1 MNDHRTLAPADTQD
15 GTGNKSAHERPYPA
29 GAKLLE
35 AYEAGI
41 GPARERFDHH
51 PAVMSLFRLPMEPV
65 TMEAFLISFASLGVR
80 MTEPVEGWIRRAAL
94 RCGEL
99 GLAQLARALD
109 SHAKQEADHHLLML
123 ADAERLVERWN
134 QTRKP
139 PLNVSAL
146 VAADP
151 GTGVTAYCRLHEDTI
166 SGPTPYGQL
175 GIEYEIEMLSVSY
188 GPLLIARCIA
198 LLGDSILEGLSF
210 LRDHVTL
217 DVGHT
222 NFNRLQLRR
231 VLEDHPEFLPGLIAG
246 GSEALRAYALFL
258 EDCFESRLGMAI

>member
-1 MNDHRTLAPADTQD
+1 
-15 GTGNKSAHERPYPA
+15 
-29 GAKLLE
+29 
-35 AYEAGI
+35 
-41 GPARERFDHH
+41 
-51 PAVMSLFRLPMEPV
+51 
-65 TMEAFLISFASLGVR
+65 
-80 MTEPVEGWIRRAAL
+80 
-94 RCGEL
+94 
-99 GLAQLARALD
+99 
-109 SHAKQEADHHLLML
+109 ML

-139 PLNVSAL
+139 QLNVSAL

-151 GTGVTAYCRLHEDTI
+151 GIGVTAYCRLHEDTI

-188 GPLLIARCIA
+188 GPLLIARCTA

-222 NFNRLQLRR
+222 NFNRLQLSR
-231 VLEDHPEFLPGLIAG
+231 VLEDHPAFLPGLIAG

-258 EDCFESRLGMAI
+258 EDCFGLWRGMAI